1 MNSFKIFINI
11 NIFLKKIDVLINT
24 DKEKIPVY
32 SKSIKIQTSTIFED
46 LENILKKTILEIEN
60 KFRISVNNVN
70 LMIEYQNL
78 KSINI
83 TIKENF
89 ENKILSKTGIEY
101 LLQDL
106 RQQII
111 ENHPE
116 KKFVHMI
123 FKKCFVDGEEYNN
136 IPIGKNCKT
145 FVIEVCFI
153 YLKKDL
159 INKLEILLR
168 SHQIEI
174 NKLICTNYAKSLL
187 NTEIDDL
194 HKASLAVINESNL
207 NEVTIV
213 SKKMTKLG
221 FFEKLFHIFS

>member
-1 MNSFKIFINI
+1 MNSLKIFINI
-11 NIFLKKIDVLINT
+11 NIFLKKIDVLINS
-24 DKEKIPVY
+24 DNEKIPVY
-32 SKSIKIQTSTIFED
+32 SKSIKIQTSIIFKD
-46 LENILKKTILEIEN
+46 LENILKKFILEIEN

-70 LMIEYQNL
+70 LMIESQKL
-78 KSINI
+78 QSINI

-89 ENKILSKTGIEY
+89 ENKILSKAGIEY

-106 RQQII
+106 RQQVI

-153 YLKKDL
+153 YLNKDL

-168 SHQIEI
+168 GHQIEI

>member
-11 NIFLKKIDVLINT
+11 NIFLKKIDVLINS
-24 DKEKIPVY
+24 DNEKIPVY
-32 SKSIKIQTSTIFED
+32 SKSIKIQTSIIFKD
-46 LENILKKTILEIEN
+46 LENILKKFILEIEN

-70 LMIEYQNL
+70 LMIESQKL
-78 KSINI
+78 QSINI

-123 FKKCFVDGEEYNN
+123 FKKCFV
-136 IPIGKNCKT
+136 
-145 FVIEVCFI
+145 
-153 YLKKDL
+153 
-159 INKLEILLR
+159 
-168 SHQIEI
+168 
-174 NKLICTNYAKSLL
+174 
-187 NTEIDDL
+187 
-194 HKASLAVINESNL
+194 
-207 NEVTIV
+207 
-213 SKKMTKLG
+213 
-221 FFEKLFHIFS
+221 

>member
-1 MNSFKIFINI
+1 MNSLKIFINI
-11 NIFLKKIDVLINT
+11 NIFLKKIDVLINS
-24 DKEKIPVY
+24 DNEKIPVY
-32 SKSIKIQTSTIFED
+32 SKSIKIQTSIIFKD
-46 LENILKKTILEIEN
+46 LENILKKFILEIEN

-70 LMIEYQNL
+70 LMIESQKL
-78 KSINI
+78 QSINI

-89 ENKILSKTGIEY
+89 ENKILSKAGVEY

-106 RQQII
+106 RQQVI
-111 ENHPE
+111 ENHPD
-116 KKFVHMI
+116 KKIVHMI
-123 FKKCFVDGEEYNN
+123 FKKCFVDGEEYSN

-194 HKASLAVINESNL
+194 HKASLAITNESNL
-207 NEVTIV
+207 NEVTII
-213 SKKMTKLG
+213 SKKTTKLG
-221 FFEKLFHIFS
+221 FFERLFHIFS